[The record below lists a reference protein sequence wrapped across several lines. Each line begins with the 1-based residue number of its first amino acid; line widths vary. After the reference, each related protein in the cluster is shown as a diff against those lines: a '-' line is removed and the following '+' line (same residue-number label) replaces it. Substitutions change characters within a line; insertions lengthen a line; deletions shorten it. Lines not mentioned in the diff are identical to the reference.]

1 MENKDKELFKI
12 GVLLGNALATLNEV
26 QFNTILSR
34 TSRTEFKLFNSSGN
48 EVTETEVFD
57 IDINNNTN

>member
-1 MENKDKELFKI
+1 MEDKDKELFKI

-34 TSRTEFKLFNSSGN
+34 TSRTEFKLFNSSEN
-48 EVTETEVFD
+48 EVTEVFD
-57 IDINNNTN
+57 IDINNNNTN

>member
-1 MENKDKELFKI
+1 MEDKDKELFKI

-48 EVTETEVFD
+48 EVTEVFD

>member
-1 MENKDKELFKI
+1 MEDKDKELFKI

-34 TSRTEFKLFNSSGN
+34 TSRTEFKLFNSSEN
-48 EVTETEVFD
+48 EVTEVFD